1 MAKHGK
7 NYRAMVAKVDKDK
20 KFTVAEAVALLKQ
33 VNFAKF
39 DESVDLDIRL
49 GVDPRNADQQV
60 RGTVNLPNG
69 TGKTVRVLV
78 FAKGDA
84 ATAAQEAGADYVGA
98 EDMIEKIQG
107 GWLDFD
113 ACVATPPLMR
123 DVSKVGKIL
132 GPRGMMPNPKTGTVT
147 MDTATVVKELKAGK
161 VEYRLD
167 KTANIHCAVGKKS
180 FSEQALA
187 ENIQSLLDALNKVRP
202 ASAKGV
208 YMKSVSVS
216 TTMSPGVPI
225 RQ

>member
-1 MAKHGK
+1 MPQHGK
-7 NYRAMVAKVDKDK
+7 KYREAMAKVDASRKY
-20 KFTVAEAVALLKQ
+20 TLQEAVALLKQ
-33 VNFAKF
+33 VCFAKF

-69 TGKTVRVLV
+69 TGKSVRVLV

-84 ATAAQEAGADYVGA
+84 AAEAEAAGADFVGA
-98 EDMIEKIQG
+98 EDLIERIQG
-107 GWLDFD
+107 GWTDFD
-113 ACVATPPLMR
+113 AAVATPNLMR

-132 GPRGMMPNPKTGTVT
+132 GPRGLMPNPKTGTVT
-147 MDTATVVKELKAGK
+147 MTPGQVVKELKAGK

-167 KTANIHCAVGKKS
+167 RYANVHVGVGKKS

-187 ENIQSLLDALNKVRP
+187 ENIQALLDALNKAKP

-208 YMKSVSVS
+208 YMKSCSVS
-216 TTMSPGVPI
+216 TTMSPGIDLHV
-225 RQ
+225 